1 MKDVES
7 GQLLSI
13 PEVARRLAISDEAA
27 FDLAFVTR
35 ELPLEFVGS
44 DHGVP
49 EQAVDDY
56 RRTHASSES

>member
-1 MKDVES
+1 MKKMGT

-13 PEVARRLAISDEAA
+13 LEVARRLDISNEQA

-35 ELPLEFVGS
+35 ELPVKFTAE

-49 EQAVDDY
+49 EEAVEEY
-56 RRTHASSES
+56 RRSHAV